1 MALLYSKGTRQF
13 FPDGNIIKRNDWE
26 KVFVVFF
33 FFPPPQNW
41 DWKGSVCMEKHK
53 ELCIWIC
60 ILIRWTEAAAC

>member
-33 FFPPPQNW
+33 F
-41 DWKGSVCMEKHK
+41 SSSI
-53 ELCIWIC
+53 ELGLEGECVHGE
-60 ILIRWTEAAAC
+60 T